1 MEETPKQRV
10 AIYCRSC
17 HEKTDELVEFQTSNP
32 IYRIARNPGWKLEK
46 VYGDFGIDGALDSPQ
61 PGLHQLIEDCR
72 SGKVDI
78 VIFRSM
84 SRLNRVTLKAIE
96 AAQRLQDLKVRVIFD
111 KEDIDTNDPQA
122 EMVLTVMKAIAEEDN
137 KMNE

>member
-17 HEKTDELVEFQTSNP
+17 HEKTDELVEFQTSSP

-61 PGLHQLIEDCR
+61 PGLHQLIKDCR

-84 SRLNRVTLKAIE
+84 SRLNRDTRKAVEIT
-96 AAQRLQDLKVRVIFD
+96 RKLRDMGVRVIFD
-111 KEDIDTNDPQA
+111 NEGIDTNDPQT
-122 EMVLTVMKAIAEEDN
+122 EMILTVMKAIAEDN
-137 KMNE
+137 R